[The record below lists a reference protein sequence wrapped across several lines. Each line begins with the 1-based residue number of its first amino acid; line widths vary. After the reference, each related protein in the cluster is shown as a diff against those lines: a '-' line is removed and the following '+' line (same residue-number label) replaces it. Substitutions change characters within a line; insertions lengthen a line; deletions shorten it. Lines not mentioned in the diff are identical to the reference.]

1 MIFFVLCLTL
11 FSISSVYAAAPSV
24 PTNFAVN
31 HAAIDGKSVPLTWT
45 APSSGGTVDHY
56 VLQGGMETSPGSYSN
71 WMDLPF
77 SIGAVTSYTL
87 DTSEAPDGVYY
98 RLRIVAETA
107 GDESSTASGIVYGGG
122 IPNEPKNYAS
132 AVTFLEGRHF
142 ADMQD
147 FGAVNTFGANSNFDE
162 ATKFA
167 AEQDFTDAQ
176 TFDKYQYFDDSTDF
190 TAVAQTFATGTSFGS
205 GTIFS
210 TGGSQD
216 LVAGTIPSFGVML
229 DSFTCDTA
237 SCLPSDTSK
246 FLAPGDLLTSGI
258 DPVATYTKV
267 KPTDKTLAIDG
278 LGLTMTFETVSTAGT
293 VKTDLYDPALIPNSN
308 PSGQGKVLMYTSNA
322 GNVQT
327 IGSVIDLTP
336 DKSKDA
342 GTAASTSGSITITMT
357 YKEANI
363 PEGTDESQLT
373 MLHYVDGYWKT
384 EDSCTVDAT
393 NNEITCVVN
402 SLSPFAIGGPGGGI
416 GASGSGY
423 GGKNS
428 CDSNGFGQNKSLR
441 VYQVMYNIDTYEIQV
456 QVASTCGSI
465 SAKITTPMQQ
475 SILGL
480 SEDDILLGDGVAIY
494 SGYLNGSDEKFN
506 ISIQNKRDSFTDTF
520 YINNNSIIKKY
531 AASTGYTSEQQ
542 DMFSSITPS
551 TQTTITSEPTIT
563 AISQTVE
570 ELIPLEKQIV
580 VEKSVIDQTQSTQYT
595 PEPMADEIIE
605 PTCGIGTESV
615 NGICKIII
623 PDESQF
629 CFLFW
634 CW

>member
-1 MIFFVLCLTL
+1 
-11 FSISSVYAAAPSV
+11 
-24 PTNFAVN
+24 
-31 HAAIDGKSVPLTWT
+31 
-45 APSSGGTVDHY
+45 
-56 VLQGGMETSPGSYSN
+56 
-71 WMDLPF
+71 
-77 SIGAVTSYTL
+77 
-87 DTSEAPDGVYY
+87 
-98 RLRIVAETA
+98 
-107 GDESSTASGIVYGGG
+107 
-122 IPNEPKNYAS
+122 
-132 AVTFLEGRHF
+132 
-142 ADMQD
+142 MQD
-147 FGAVNTFGANSNFDE
+147 FGAVNTFGDNSYFDE

-167 AEQDFTDAQ
+167 AEQDFTAAQ

-205 GTIFS
+205 GTTFN
-210 TGGSQD
+210 TGGSQS
-216 LVAGTIPSFGVML
+216 LVAGTIPPFGVML

-246 FLAPGDLLTSGI
+246 FLAPGDLLASGI
-258 DPVATYTKV
+258 DPTATYTKV
-267 KPTDKTLAIDG
+267 KPTDKTLTIDG

-293 VKTDLYDPALIPNSN
+293 IKTDLYNPALIPDSSLNGN
-308 PSGQGKVLMYTSNA
+308 DGRVLMYTSNS

-336 DKSKDA
+336 DKSKDV
-342 GTAASTSGSITITMT
+342 GTAASTSGTITITMP

-373 MLHYVDGYWKT
+373 MLHYVNGFWQT
-384 EDSCTVDAT
+384 EDSCTVDAI
-393 NNEITCVVN
+393 NNKITCVVT
-402 SLSPFAIGGPGGGI
+402 SLSPFAIGGVGGGV
-416 GASGSGY
+416 GASGSGS

-480 SEDDILLGDGVAIY
+480 SEDDTLLGDGVAIY
-494 SGYLNGSDEKFN
+494 SGYLDGSDEKFN
-506 ISIQNKRDSFTDTF
+506 ISIQNKRDSFIDTF
-520 YINNNSIIKKY
+520 YINDNSIIKKY
-531 AASTGYTSEQQ
+531 SSGTGYTSEQQ
-542 DMFSSITPS
+542 NSFSHIEPSVQKKIVVEPSITEVSQSIKQFIP
-551 TQTTITSEPTIT
+551 IEK
-563 AISQTVE
+563 QTVS
-570 ELIPLEKQIV
+570 
-580 VEKSVIDQTQSTQYT
+580 EKSVIGQTQSIQYT
-595 PEPMADEIIE
+595 PEPIAEKIVE
-605 PTCGIGTESV
+605 SPCGIGAESI

-623 PDESQF
+623 PDEQQF